1 MVALGDRM
9 KSYERVADQHL
20 TRNSCAFVRVD
31 GKAFHTW
38 TKQEP
43 LRLARGV
50 GLPFH
55 TNIHGAMT
63 YATTETAKQM
73 QGFKLAYTQSD
84 ESTFM
89 MADFD
94 TVETEGWF
102 GYRVNKIVSITA
114 SLFTYHFNYF
124 MQQEC
129 GYENLKPAIFDAR
142 AFVIPTQDAPNM
154 FVWRQQ
160 DWERNSVQMLGHH
173 YFSTKKM
180 HQKNRSDVHEMLH
193 GIGVNWATDLEEWMK
208 NGTFI
213 TKNLTPFCQKIGY
226 DDIWTLSGLDEIV

>member
-9 KSYERVADQHL
+9 KEYERVADLRL

-38 TKQEP
+38 TKQRE
-43 LRLARGV
+43 LRLPRGV
-50 GLPFH
+50 GVPFNR
-55 TNIHGAMT
+55 NIHGAMT
-63 YATTETAKQM
+63 YATIETSKQM

-89 MADFD
+89 MTDFD
-94 TVETEGWF
+94 SLETEGWF

-114 SLFTYHFNYF
+114 SLFTYHFNQF
-124 MQQEC
+124 LQQEC
-129 GYENLKPAIFDAR
+129 GYEDLLPALFDAR
-142 AFVIPTQDAPNM
+142 AFVIPVADAPNM

-173 YFSTKKM
+173 FFSAKM
-180 HQKNRSDVHEMLH
+180 MHKKNRNDVHEMLH
-193 GIGVNWATDLEEWMK
+193 GIGVNWATDLDDWMK
-208 NGTFI
+208 NGTFV
-213 TKNLTPFCQKIGY
+213 LMDQS
-226 DDIWTLSGLDEIV
+226 TLCDKLSYEVIQGLGDLDVLA